1 MVGMGG
7 LGPFEGWDLQW
18 GMPGVGRNGL
28 TGMAAEKGMS
38 EFGGVGVGATGLGLA
53 GGGVLG
59 KG

>member
-38 EFGGVGVGATGLGLA
+38 AFGGWVWVRLGWVWRE
-53 GGGVLG
+53 GGVLG
-59 KG
+59 KR